1 MIVCHCF
8 VITSGSLAE
17 VVAAGASTPKKVAAE
32 TKAGTQCGRCVA
44 TIRALIDAADPKEDA

>member
-17 VVAAGASTPKKVAAE
+17 VVASGASTPKLVAAE

-44 TIRALIDAADPKEDA
+44 TIRALIDAAEPPDEN